1 MEVQIINGTRFVITA
16 DGLGPLIPSFSFPLP
31 FEETFEQHAA
41 LKWFQRHWFDSIYY
55 CAVYLL
61 VIFIGQVS
69 KSIVMIVSRPKLIY
83 PFHTETDGQ
92 QRTIQVAKDPF
103 YMEHNFGNLFHFRR
117 YARIYRSYLFSAEV
131 RRAIL

>member
-1 MEVQIINGTRFVITA
+1 MEVQIINETRFVITA
-16 DGLGPLIPSFSFPLP
+16 DGPVLLVPSLPFPLS
-31 FEETFEQHAA
+31 FEETFDQYAA

-55 CAVYLL
+55 CAAYLL

-69 KSIVMIVSRPKLIY
+69 KSIVMIVSRPKLIS
-83 PFHTETDGQ
+83 PSRTETDGQ

-117 YARIYRSYLFSAEV
+117 YARIYRSHLFSAEV